1 MRTKR
6 VFIIFS
12 RYLRMTD
19 QTRKMAITQTSGK
32 GGIIGGTEE
41 VGNCIS
47 TQTRMVVNNSSIL
60 MESPENKNSKV

>member
-1 MRTKR
+1 
-6 VFIIFS
+6 
-12 RYLRMTD
+12 MTD